1 MISPVSSAVLT
12 GGIVATAN
20 VVDKKGLSFRQL
32 AGTGIYVIML
42 AAINESSPDL
52 AAKFGLLVL
61 IGVVFVYTPKIV
73 TAMGLDK

>member
-42 AAINESSPDL
+42 AALNETNPDL
-52 AAKFGLLVL
+52 AGKFALLVL
-61 IGVVFVYTPKIV
+61 IGVLFVYTPKIV
-73 TAMGLDK
+73 SAMGLNK